1 MRLIGRTLNILN
13 IVKLKV
19 LNIRG
24 HRIKAQV
31 KELIFEISKETLS
44 FISND
49 GKDVF
54 TN

>member
-19 LNIRG
+19 LNVRG
-24 HRIKAQV
+24 YRIKAQV

-44 FISND
+44 FINND
-49 GKDVF
+49 GKGVF